1 MRTLEDAQD
10 TPAQR
15 QLRSAAGVRSRPQ
28 PPPPAAPPQTLPT
41 GHLNPAAAI
50 FQPPGPPAPAGRPPD
65 LLDAEQDAADRTVRA
80 PVPAQATPAPCAAF
94 DPGYARHVQA
104 GRAVRAADQAGSP
117 QAALDALV
125 AGQARA
131 QWDGALK
138 DLTRAINQRSQE
150 RWNEALATALRDP
163 SGEPLYRRW
172 DPPAQN
178 HKPRIYG
185 SVRSRSGPR
194 RVQVLL
200 DSGATTSFIDTT
212 LADQLGLPTDGALGP
227 TAARSASGE
236 LTSCLPPVTTRL
248 ALGSHFQEE
257 LALTPFPIGTGDD
270 IILGWDWMQG
280 HDVRFLYADGAA
292 DVTAGAQRIQLSLF
306 PAALQGAPGRP
317 GAAESSTLV
326 SHGALRRMLRTVVP
340 RPGATKAECNGLF
353 ADGFEDLKDGT
364 TLFLATLG
372 VVDGELRLEGK
383 DDPAFEPLIAKYQET
398 LGGPPKGLPPDRGIE
413 LVLETGDAPM
423 PRSRPLKRLSAGELE
438 ELRAQVNQLL
448 DYGWIRHS
456 TAGHAAAVVFARKP
470 DNTWR
475 ICYDYR
481 GLNAIT
487 RKAIE
492 PIPHIEALLDA
503 TRGAAFFTKLDL
515 ASAYN
520 QFRVREEDR
529 WKTSFRC
536 PLGQYEWI
544 VMPYG
549 LQGAS
554 SVLQRYMHRIFRAGL
569 GAAPAGLGGDS
580 GPGPVALATG
590 PLGRCVVVYFDDIL
604 IFSPTKEQH
613 LLDVAETL
621 EILKRNQLYAKRSKC
636 EFCRTEL
643 TFLGHVLSK
652 DGVKVDPRKIDVV
665 RAWATPSSTLDV
677 RQFIGLAASCRST
690 RSWPPR

>member
-1 MRTLEDAQD
+1 
-10 TPAQR
+10 
-15 QLRSAAGVRSRPQ
+15 
-28 PPPPAAPPQTLPT
+28 
-41 GHLNPAAAI
+41 
-50 FQPPGPPAPAGRPPD
+50 
-65 LLDAEQDAADRTVRA
+65 
-80 PVPAQATPAPCAAF
+80 VPAQATPAPCAAF

-398 LGGPPKGLPPDRGIE
+398 LGGPPKCLPPDRGP
-413 LVLETGDAPM
+413 LPM
-423 PRSRPLKRLSAGELE
+423 
-438 ELRAQVNQLL
+438 LR
-448 DYGWIRHS
+448 
-456 TAGHAAAVVFARKP
+456 
-470 DNTWR
+470 
-475 ICYDYR
+475 
-481 GLNAIT
+481 
-487 RKAIE
+487 
-492 PIPHIEALLDA
+492 
-503 TRGAAFFTKLDL
+503 
-515 ASAYN
+515 
-520 QFRVREEDR
+520 
-529 WKTSFRC
+529 
-536 PLGQYEWI
+536 
-544 VMPYG
+544 
-549 LQGAS
+549 
-554 SVLQRYMHRIFRAGL
+554 
-569 GAAPAGLGGDS
+569 
-580 GPGPVALATG
+580 
-590 PLGRCVVVYFDDIL
+590 
-604 IFSPTKEQH
+604 
-613 LLDVAETL
+613 
-621 EILKRNQLYAKRSKC
+621 
-636 EFCRTEL
+636 
-643 TFLGHVLSK
+643 
-652 DGVKVDPRKIDVV
+652 
-665 RAWATPSSTLDV
+665 
-677 RQFIGLAASCRST
+677 
-690 RSWPPR
+690 

>member
-80 PVPAQATPAPCAAF
+80 PVPAQATPAPCSAF

-172 DPPAQN
+172 DPLAQT

-185 SVRSRSGPR
+185 SVCSRSGPR

-306 PAALQGAPGRP
+306 PAAR
-317 GAAESSTLV
+317 
-326 SHGALRRMLRTVVP
+326 
-340 RPGATKAECNGLF
+340 
-353 ADGFEDLKDGT
+353 
-364 TLFLATLG
+364 
-372 VVDGELRLEGK
+372 
-383 DDPAFEPLIAKYQET
+383 
-398 LGGPPKGLPPDRGIE
+398 GGPEQRRAAPSSP
-413 LVLETGDAPM
+413 TGPFAVCSA
-423 PRSRPLKRLSAGELE
+423 RSSHARARPRLSA
-438 ELRAQVNQLL
+438 
-448 DYGWIRHS
+448 
-456 TAGHAAAVVFARKP
+456 T
-470 DNTWR
+470 
-475 ICYDYR
+475 
-481 GLNAIT
+481 
-487 RKAIE
+487 
-492 PIPHIEALLDA
+492 
-503 TRGAAFFTKLDL
+503 
-515 ASAYN
+515 
-520 QFRVREEDR
+520 
-529 WKTSFRC
+529 
-536 PLGQYEWI
+536 
-544 VMPYG
+544 
-549 LQGAS
+549 AS
-554 SVLQRYMHRIFRAGL
+554 S
-569 GAAPAGLGGDS
+569 P
-580 GPGPVALATG
+580 TG
-590 PLGRCVVVYFDDIL
+590 SRTSRTARRCS
-604 IFSPTKEQH
+604 SP
-613 LLDVAETL
+613 
-621 EILKRNQLYAKRSKC
+621 R
-636 EFCRTEL
+636 
-643 TFLGHVLSK
+643 
-652 DGVKVDPRKIDVV
+652 
-665 RAWATPSSTLDV
+665 
-677 RQFIGLAASCRST
+677 
-690 RSWPPR
+690 